1 MLHYTPLVDDPPDAS
16 LLFLMGLQVLLL
28 SGFWWSGADV
38 EGCRKGGGSKQ
49 SKHKQ
54 CHMKSKD
61 VRRCHIM
68 SLCNYL
74 CSEVETC

>member
-49 SKHKQ
+49 SKHKTVS
-54 CHMKSKD
+54 H
-61 VRRCHIM
+61 
-68 SLCNYL
+68 
-74 CSEVETC
+74 EVERCQKMSHNVTM